1 VELSFVGEVNDH
13 REERAKSKMYYS
25 PCVLDSVTN
34 IYTKTQMTFDLYQ
47 IRKSSQ
53 GKTAGRER
61 ILYKWLV
68 FLHPLG
74 AAALIL
80 CVGFFP
86 R

>member
-1 VELSFVGEVNDH
+1 
-13 REERAKSKMYYS
+13 
-25 PCVLDSVTN
+25 VLQTS
-34 IYTKTQMTFDLYQ
+34 YTKTQMTFDLYQ

-74 AAALIL
+74 AAGLIL
-80 CVGFFP
+80 WVGFFP
-86 R
+86 